1 MDGWVNV
8 GRGKD
13 WVKIPRKSSRQL
25 FIVFIIEHP
34 MTTIIM
40 RKNRELGAL
49 RHLKREG
56 LKTGLS
62 EVFYYLTKVKV
73 KTKTEN

>member
-40 RKNRELGAL
+40 RKNRQLGAL
-49 RHLKREG
+49 RHLKRQG
-56 LKTGLS
+56 LKNRPFSSLLLS
-62 EVFYYLTKVKV
+62 SKSEG
-73 KTKTEN
+73 ENKN